1 MPRLARRQE
10 RRRRRTAGKD
20 RQQEP
25 LVGGRQDLQVG
36 GPQGAQERARQPPV
50 GMGQQRLRS
59 GGQQELPSGGQQQM
73 QSGGQQQLQS
83 GGQQEMRSGGQK
95 QLRSGM
101 RQLQQSG
108 GQKAWEAGG
117 QQKLKAGAQQGLQA
131 GGQQEL
137 AGGQQEQ
144 AGGQQALEAEMEV
157 EQGGGEQQELQAG
170 GQQKLQ
176 AGAQQGLQAGGQQ
189 ELAGGQQALEAEME
203 VEQGAGEQQELQA
216 GGQQEQQAGARQG
229 LQAGGQQELA
239 GGQQALEAEMEV
251 EQGGGEQQELQAG
264 GQQKLQDGG
273 QQEPQA
279 GGQQEPQE
287 LEMEMEEPQE
297 EARGELPPGQHRPSR
312 KAAGTA
318 PKGAMTGR
326 AEGWGPAGGDRS
338 SSGKA
343 AARGTARGDWSTPER
358 AAARGTA
365 GGDPSTPGS
374 AAARGAAGGDRSTP
388 GRAAARG
395 AAGGDWSTPERAA
408 ARGGAGGDRSTP
420 ERAAA
425 KGAAGG
431 DWSTPGSAAA
441 RGAAGGD
448 PSTPERA
455 AARGAA
461 GGDRSTPGSAA
472 ARGVAGGDRS
482 TPGNAAARGAAGSDR
497 STPGRAAARGAAGG
511 DRSTPG
517 RAAARGAAGGDR
529 STPGNAAARGAVDGR
544 PGAAVGGVEPTLELD
559 TPMATAEESEVDGE
573 PPRPPSPCP
582 RFPCDTCFHT
592 FATRGAVANHM
603 RVCRAAEAESRAQAL
618 GSIPSLVETD
628 TQERPTPRE
637 FGDEAWAGVTSW
649 EWEAFFSVEAV
660 GGRTVRQI
668 PQRARS
674 GVLDALCCVLKRL
687 KSRPGDEAA
696 TLLLLAFPRLILAV
710 PPKPGIGQKA
720 LITERL
726 GAFWEGRWR
735 ELFDSAMV
743 AARPA
748 VRPLAYTCSDKDPD
762 AIRLSRCRSR
772 CKVGKWSRG
781 MACLTAGELARPSEA
796 MVQSLREKHP
806 ASTGEFSHPAVALA
820 PTPPYPLPHYPPSPL
835 LFTSQSLSPTPRSP
849 LPYFPVVASP
859 SSPSSPLPP
868 PHRRLSLLPVVASPS
883 SPSSPLPPPR
893 RRISLLPVVAS
904 PSSPP
909 SPLPPPRRRLS
920 LLPAVASP
928 SSPSSPLPP
937 PRRRL
942 SILPAVA
949 SPSSPPSPLPP
960 SRRRLSLLPVIASPA
975 VASPSSPPSPLPP
988 PRRRLSLL
996 PAVASPSS
1004 PPSPLPPPRRRLS
1017 LLPAVASPSS
1027 PSSPLPPPRRRLS
1040 LLPAVASPSS
1050 PSSPLPPP
1058 RRRLSLLPAVAAPS
1072 SPPSPLL
1079 PPRHRL
1085 SLLPAVPSPSTRLP
1099 LPPPR
1104 RRRSLLPAVASPSS
1118 PPSPLPPPRRRLR
1131 RQVHERKRELVRERG
1146 LPSRIAALFALVA
1159 LASLLTCIFLSLPP
1173 AAPPPLPLVPLTA
1186 IAAAA
1191 HPHAAVTAAGG
1202 RGGTARR
1209 LQGLRAP
1216 RDTKRKWNGGSF
1228 LEFSA
1233 DESARINGLG
1243 GSGSARDARAQRES
1257 GEKGAEKTRN
1267 SGWPGVN
1274 RRGGGMVWRVGWWG
1288 GGGGSDGSK
1297 SDAVGASD
1305 ERAHG
1310 GVAESARALAV
1321 TARGGRGG
1329 LHSEGGKSRGARE
1342 AKGEA
1347 QDAVAP
1353 VVEAQQ
1359 VEGRGEGG
1367 GGVATGM
1374 RAVGR
1379 LADMEVLPLGQGMG
1393 GRRQAVA
1400 GGDEGGSACE
1410 RMAGRA
1416 VQRVGRRGALVPEEG
1431 RAPANATSPA
1441 RRGGESRAR
1450 AAAEGRGQ
1458 WRVRRVALH
1467 PAVRRS
1473 TGLPLRC
1480 HQWRSDAVF
1489 LLSAALPGHGLSPLL
1504 LVRPRL
1510 PTCPLPTIFPSKL
1523 SHILPLLLRSPPFP
1537 TYSPLVSLFIP
1548 SAFPLS
1554 PPLCFHTCFPPCFF
1568 PSSCF
1573 LASSPRCPPMC
1584 TPLCGAMP
1592 CRGQELDARLQ
1603 AVGLQH
1609 TLALVPRNVSHAHAL
1624 RYAPLYRAAPQGG
1637 GRAGAGRQDVR
1648 YSAAHAEVWARVV
1661 AARMPFALVL
1671 EEDALNRSE
1680 GVAAWQARFEML
1692 LWELNLLMLQRA
1704 DRFFF
1709 DVLLLARH
1717 GLAPYAEQ
1725 QLAPGIVSAQPS
1737 EAMHAYL
1744 LSYAGAKRL
1753 LALSRFHSP
1762 VAESTGGIPGMT
1774 ILAAEPPLFAT
1785 TIFACSP
1792 KPCRTPPPA
1801 LSLPASTRLTPACR
1815 STILLTLPAHP
1826 SMPGAALHAPWRMHD
1841 PVPAGPRPSIPS
1853 SSPAFC
1859 PHLSPAQCLLA
1870 NHLPRL
1876 LPHVRAPPLL
1886 LLPPTLPPS
1895 LPLWP
1900 AYVLSLRRSPQRLQ
1914 RVLPLLQQQGFGDVV
1929 VAHGVDGGRGQRGG
1943 EGAQGR
1949 GEEAEAEAERNL
1961 DVFGGLVGAGAVSVT
1976 RRSIKWHKLAER
1988 RRERLTR
1995 GEVACALSHYLVW
2008 LEVLRRKLP
2017 YTIILED
2024 DVTFTTS
2031 TFRADF
2037 ERNIAEANELLTR
2050 QHSPESPPDIMFVGH
2065 MGVLAG
2071 HFMPLLSPHIAWDP
2085 LSWCSFAYIISHR
2098 GAARLVA
2105 GFKVDDPLDSL
2116 CRAVAS
2122 GCEPP
2127 AISHLTCHCQSQ
2139 CLLFAITYEST
2150 ATQGMFL
2157 HLLSAP
2163 PRVTLSLYRAF
2174 HTFDLV
2180 QFGAR

>member
-1 MPRLARRQE
+1 MSDYAPLLARNRGVQFTPLIVETWGCLGSRFRRWLRQQRDAHAELAPLIGVALQQAQARVILLRAGSSMGGMNVDLVDRERDDVELTRLESSLAFFTIIMPSSFHSPNLPPTPSYPRL
-10 RRRRRTAGKD
+10 
-20 RQQEP
+20 
-25 LVGGRQDLQVG
+25 
-36 GPQGAQERARQPPV
+36 
-50 GMGQQRLRS
+50 
-59 GGQQELPSGGQQQM
+59 
-73 QSGGQQQLQS
+73 
-83 GGQQEMRSGGQK
+83 
-95 QLRSGM
+95 
-101 RQLQQSG
+101 
-108 GQKAWEAGG
+108 
-117 QQKLKAGAQQGLQA
+117 
-131 GGQQEL
+131 
-137 AGGQQEQ
+137 
-144 AGGQQALEAEMEV
+144 
-157 EQGGGEQQELQAG
+157 
-170 GQQKLQ
+170 
-176 AGAQQGLQAGGQQ
+176 
-189 ELAGGQQALEAEME
+189 
-203 VEQGAGEQQELQA
+203 
-216 GGQQEQQAGARQG
+216 
-229 LQAGGQQELA
+229 
-239 GGQQALEAEMEV
+239 
-251 EQGGGEQQELQAG
+251 
-264 GQQKLQDGG
+264 
-273 QQEPQA
+273 
-279 GGQQEPQE
+279 
-287 LEMEMEEPQE
+287 
-297 EARGELPPGQHRPSR
+297 
-312 KAAGTA
+312 
-318 PKGAMTGR
+318 
-326 AEGWGPAGGDRS
+326 
-338 SSGKA
+338 
-343 AARGTARGDWSTPER
+343 
-358 AAARGTA
+358 
-365 GGDPSTPGS
+365 
-374 AAARGAAGGDRSTP
+374 
-388 GRAAARG
+388 
-395 AAGGDWSTPERAA
+395 
-408 ARGGAGGDRSTP
+408 
-420 ERAAA
+420 
-425 KGAAGG
+425 
-431 DWSTPGSAAA
+431 
-441 RGAAGGD
+441 
-448 PSTPERA
+448 
-455 AARGAA
+455 
-461 GGDRSTPGSAA
+461 
-472 ARGVAGGDRS
+472 
-482 TPGNAAARGAAGSDR
+482 
-497 STPGRAAARGAAGG
+497 
-511 DRSTPG
+511 
-517 RAAARGAAGGDR
+517 
-529 STPGNAAARGAVDGR
+529 
-544 PGAAVGGVEPTLELD
+544 
-559 TPMATAEESEVDGE
+559 
-573 PPRPPSPCP
+573 
-582 RFPCDTCFHT
+582 
-592 FATRGAVANHM
+592 
-603 RVCRAAEAESRAQAL
+603 
-618 GSIPSLVETD
+618 
-628 TQERPTPRE
+628 
-637 FGDEAWAGVTSW
+637 
-649 EWEAFFSVEAV
+649 
-660 GGRTVRQI
+660 
-668 PQRARS
+668 
-674 GVLDALCCVLKRL
+674 
-687 KSRPGDEAA
+687 
-696 TLLLLAFPRLILAV
+696 
-710 PPKPGIGQKA
+710 
-720 LITERL
+720 
-726 GAFWEGRWR
+726 
-735 ELFDSAMV
+735 
-743 AARPA
+743 
-748 VRPLAYTCSDKDPD
+748 
-762 AIRLSRCRSR
+762 
-772 CKVGKWSRG
+772 
-781 MACLTAGELARPSEA
+781 
-796 MVQSLREKHP
+796 
-806 ASTGEFSHPAVALA
+806 
-820 PTPPYPLPHYPPSPL
+820 
-835 LFTSQSLSPTPRSP
+835 SQ
-849 LPYFPVVASP
+849 
-859 SSPSSPLPP
+859 
-868 PHRRLSLLPVVASPS
+868 
-883 SPSSPLPPPR
+883 
-893 RRISLLPVVAS
+893 
-904 PSSPP
+904 
-909 SPLPPPRRRLS
+909 
-920 LLPAVASP
+920 
-928 SSPSSPLPP
+928 
-937 PRRRL
+937 
-942 SILPAVA
+942 
-949 SPSSPPSPLPP
+949 
-960 SRRRLSLLPVIASPA
+960 
-975 VASPSSPPSPLPP
+975 
-988 PRRRLSLL
+988 
-996 PAVASPSS
+996 
-1004 PPSPLPPPRRRLS
+1004 
-1017 LLPAVASPSS
+1017 
-1027 PSSPLPPPRRRLS
+1027 
-1040 LLPAVASPSS
+1040 
-1050 PSSPLPPP
+1050 
-1058 RRRLSLLPAVAAPS
+1058 
-1072 SPPSPLL
+1072 
-1079 PPRHRL
+1079 
-1085 SLLPAVPSPSTRLP
+1085 
-1099 LPPPR
+1099 
-1104 RRRSLLPAVASPSS
+1104 
-1118 PPSPLPPPRRRLR
+1118 
-1131 RQVHERKRELVRERG
+1131 
-1146 LPSRIAALFALVA
+1146 PSRIAALFALVA

-1202 RGGTARR
+1202 RGGTSRR

-1367 GGVATGM
+1367 EGVATGM

-1379 LADMEVLPLGQGMG
+1379 LADMEVLSLGQGMG

-1450 AAAEGRGQ
+1450 AAAKGRGQ

-1603 AVGLQH
+1603 AVGLQY

-1753 LALSRFHSP
+1753 LALSRFHSYSHRLCSSSSLSP
-1762 VAESTGGIPGMT
+1762 PLHAARTLLLPAASAHACMCLFNLILAESTGGIPGMT

-2098 GAARLVA
+2098 GAAHLVA

-2116 CRAVAS
+2116 WWRRPNLAFWAFQPPLAFHLSSPRLNSSVPLS
-2122 GCEPP
+2122 PPSPP
-2127 AISHLTCHCQSQ
+2127 APPPPSHPPHPS
-2139 CLLFAITYEST
+2139 ST
-2150 ATQGMFL
+2150 HRTAHSSSSSSIKDKASSSGAEVAGSSRAGKDIPLPVPLYPSEVQQGGGQWM
-2157 HLLSAP
+2157 
-2163 PRVTLSLYRAF
+2163 
-2174 HTFDLV
+2174 
-2180 QFGAR
+2180 

>member
-1 MPRLARRQE
+1 
-10 RRRRRTAGKD
+10 
-20 RQQEP
+20 
-25 LVGGRQDLQVG
+25 
-36 GPQGAQERARQPPV
+36 
-50 GMGQQRLRS
+50 
-59 GGQQELPSGGQQQM
+59 
-73 QSGGQQQLQS
+73 
-83 GGQQEMRSGGQK
+83 
-95 QLRSGM
+95 
-101 RQLQQSG
+101 
-108 GQKAWEAGG
+108 
-117 QQKLKAGAQQGLQA
+117 
-131 GGQQEL
+131 
-137 AGGQQEQ
+137 
-144 AGGQQALEAEMEV
+144 
-157 EQGGGEQQELQAG
+157 
-170 GQQKLQ
+170 
-176 AGAQQGLQAGGQQ
+176 
-189 ELAGGQQALEAEME
+189 
-203 VEQGAGEQQELQA
+203 
-216 GGQQEQQAGARQG
+216 
-229 LQAGGQQELA
+229 
-239 GGQQALEAEMEV
+239 
-251 EQGGGEQQELQAG
+251 
-264 GQQKLQDGG
+264 
-273 QQEPQA
+273 
-279 GGQQEPQE
+279 
-287 LEMEMEEPQE
+287 
-297 EARGELPPGQHRPSR
+297 
-312 KAAGTA
+312 
-318 PKGAMTGR
+318 
-326 AEGWGPAGGDRS
+326 
-338 SSGKA
+338 
-343 AARGTARGDWSTPER
+343 
-358 AAARGTA
+358 
-365 GGDPSTPGS
+365 
-374 AAARGAAGGDRSTP
+374 
-388 GRAAARG
+388 
-395 AAGGDWSTPERAA
+395 
-408 ARGGAGGDRSTP
+408 
-420 ERAAA
+420 
-425 KGAAGG
+425 
-431 DWSTPGSAAA
+431 
-441 RGAAGGD
+441 
-448 PSTPERA
+448 
-455 AARGAA
+455 
-461 GGDRSTPGSAA
+461 
-472 ARGVAGGDRS
+472 
-482 TPGNAAARGAAGSDR
+482 
-497 STPGRAAARGAAGG
+497 
-511 DRSTPG
+511 
-517 RAAARGAAGGDR
+517 
-529 STPGNAAARGAVDGR
+529 
-544 PGAAVGGVEPTLELD
+544 
-559 TPMATAEESEVDGE
+559 
-573 PPRPPSPCP
+573 
-582 RFPCDTCFHT
+582 
-592 FATRGAVANHM
+592 M

-660 GGRTVRQI
+660 RGRTVHQI

-696 TLLLLAFPRLILAV
+696 TLLLLAFPRLILAM

-748 VRPLAYTCSDKDPD
+748 VRSLAYTCSDQDPD

-781 MACLTAGELARPSEA
+781 MACLTGGELARPSEA

-806 ASTGEFSHPAVALA
+806 ASTGKSLESARGSRQGDPLGPFLFAFTQQLVMESVTREFRDLLFLSYADDSYILGPAARILEAFGVLRERLEWVGLEVQAHKCRFWEREGGDVERALPLGMQRVEEGLTVVGVPIGEEDWDVVRLRERLRQLQA
-820 PTPPYPLPHYPPSPL
+820 PLPWIPL
-835 LFTSQSLSPTPRSP
+835 LDHPHMASHLLAIAVSAWPMYLARTMLPRPEVVEAVSDWDRRLEDYFEQLFPPGTWEQEPDRSRRARMQLLLPVRLGGFGIRAAASLSPLSYVCGWAQAARDIAQLGVAGKEAMFAEYLTTSAGAEFLDPWFAKAIEQLPAIIRQEMPGLP
-849 LPYFPVVASP
+849 LSRDDATLARFTSLQGSGAGAWVSAVPALSDLTFTAAEWGIAVAIRLGLPIRQLQVAGRCVCGTAYVDPADPHHALRCNNQHGPSRVHDEREAHALEISVANPLSLSP
-859 SSPSSPLPP
+859 SLLGQCGRSIGVAAKEWERRKMSDYAPLLARNRGVQFTPLIVETWGCLGSRFRRWLRQQRDAHAELAVSQGACREDDTSFSAYLLGSLKPLIGVALQQAQARVILLRAGSSMGGMNVDLVDRERDDVEVEGGALWVEAPYMVDVQINVPCIEKKLTRLESSLAFFTIIMPSSFHSPNLPP
-868 PHRRLSLLPVVASPS
+868 TPSYPRLS
-883 SPSSPLPPPR
+883 
-893 RRISLLPVVAS
+893 
-904 PSSPP
+904 
-909 SPLPPPRRRLS
+909 
-920 LLPAVASP
+920 
-928 SSPSSPLPP
+928 
-937 PRRRL
+937 
-942 SILPAVA
+942 
-949 SPSSPPSPLPP
+949 
-960 SRRRLSLLPVIASPA
+960 
-975 VASPSSPPSPLPP
+975 
-988 PRRRLSLL
+988 
-996 PAVASPSS
+996 
-1004 PPSPLPPPRRRLS
+1004 
-1017 LLPAVASPSS
+1017 
-1027 PSSPLPPPRRRLS
+1027 
-1040 LLPAVASPSS
+1040 
-1050 PSSPLPPP
+1050 
-1058 RRRLSLLPAVAAPS
+1058 
-1072 SPPSPLL
+1072 
-1079 PPRHRL
+1079 
-1085 SLLPAVPSPSTRLP
+1085 
-1099 LPPPR
+1099 
-1104 RRRSLLPAVASPSS
+1104 
-1118 PPSPLPPPRRRLR
+1118 
-1131 RQVHERKRELVRERG
+1131 Q
-1146 LPSRIAALFALVA
+1146 PSRIAALFALVA

-1202 RGGTARR
+1202 RGGTSRR

-1367 GGVATGM
+1367 EGVATGM

-1379 LADMEVLPLGQGMG
+1379 LADMEVLSLGQGMG

-1450 AAAEGRGQ
+1450 AAAKGRGQ

-1603 AVGLQH
+1603 AVGLQY

-2098 GAARLVA
+2098 GAAHLVA

-2116 CRAVAS
+2116 WWRRPNLAFWAFQPPLAFHLSSPRLNSSVPLS
-2122 GCEPP
+2122 PPSPP
-2127 AISHLTCHCQSQ
+2127 APPPPSHPPHPS
-2139 CLLFAITYEST
+2139 ST
-2150 ATQGMFL
+2150 HRTAHSSSSSSIKDKASSSGAEVAGSSRAGKDIPLPVPLYPSEVQQGGGQWM
-2157 HLLSAP
+2157 
-2163 PRVTLSLYRAF
+2163 
-2174 HTFDLV
+2174 
-2180 QFGAR
+2180 